1 MQIENKSIWP
11 IKIDWWSAG
20 MTICLEWSANDLY
33 MMQLCHCHPT
43 ITCFITTRLVTF
55 LTLAYPSCPRKEAI
69 NWVLFT
75 PKLTKVFVIKRQQEG
90 HPAWKQLSRGV
101 LASLSVWSE
110 VQTCIWSSWC
120 HCHSLSLTSV
130 KCRLV
135 FTCLV
140 PAYPGS
146 PGKRAVKR
154 ARMRARACVK
164 CGSLRVW
171 HSGARF

>member
-1 MQIENKSIWP
+1 MKCRHDYLSGVKCKRFVYDAAMPLPSHHHLFHYNKTGYLS
-11 IKIDWWSAG
+11 DAG
-20 MTICLEWSANDLY
+20 LPKLS
-33 MMQLCHCHPT
+33 
-43 ITCFITTRLVTF
+43 
-55 LTLAYPSCPRKEAI
+55 RKEAI

-146 PGKRAVKR
+146 PGKRAVKG
-154 ARMRARACVK
+154 ARMRAHACVK